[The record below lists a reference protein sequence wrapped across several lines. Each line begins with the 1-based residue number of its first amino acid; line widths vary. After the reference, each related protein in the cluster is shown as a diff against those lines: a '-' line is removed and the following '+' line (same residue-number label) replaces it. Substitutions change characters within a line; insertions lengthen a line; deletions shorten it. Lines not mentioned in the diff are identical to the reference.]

1 MTSTVIDNPLKIV
14 GVPVLSVNS
23 NTLGTDTASFKKVS
37 ILLEVTS
44 ITFYYKYPAAKFK
57 IFFVS
62 GSPSISI
69 EGIG

>member
-1 MTSTVIDNPLKIV
+1 M
-14 GVPVLSVNS
+14 SVKS
-23 NTLGTDTASFKKVS
+23 NTLGTDTASFKNVS

-57 IFFVS
+57 IFFES
-62 GSPSISI
+62 GSPSTSI